1 MAKEATVTG
10 GERLIAQGR
19 AEGEEKGEA
28 KGQANAL
35 LKLLRAKFPGA
46 VDATVE
52 ARVLA
57 ADASTLSAWL
67 ERVLFADDLAGVFE
81 EG

>member
-1 MAKEATVTG
+1 MTG
-10 GERLIAQGR
+10 AMRLIAM
-19 AEGEEKGEA
+19 GEA
-28 KGQANAL
+28 KGEANAL
-35 LKLLRAKFPGA
+35 LKQLRAKFPGA

-52 ARVLA
+52 APVRGA
-57 ADASTLSAWL
+57 GASALSTWL